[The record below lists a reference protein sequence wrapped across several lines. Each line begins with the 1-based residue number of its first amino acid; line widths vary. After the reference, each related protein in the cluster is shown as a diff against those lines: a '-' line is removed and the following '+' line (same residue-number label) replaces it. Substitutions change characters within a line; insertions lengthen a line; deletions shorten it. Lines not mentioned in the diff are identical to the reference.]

1 MEINKEELDGLK
13 TDIQIAK
20 IQALDIDDA
29 LDGNLTNRN
38 MASFRNTY
46 TICAQDSLDATYP
59 MYVHFNVIDETIKI
73 VSVKVSF
80 WIDQFRAYAQAATE
94 AAAATSGASTASSSG
109 ASTASTTEGGGV
121 VSSTNESRDHV
132 HTIRCYDS
140 TETTY
145 PVYIHYGEPSY
156 LLANIADDAYMIGVS
171 NASQTH
177 THTGG
182 SHTHGM
188 AHTHNIAHT
197 HQIPAHDH
205 DITYGIYED
214 NTKPTISFSISED
227 GGIAY
232 SDPYSGFVVDQLA
245 FDITSN
251 ITDIGH
257 KILKFTT
264 DLRTRLSVQI
274 EIKVDIKT
282 R

>member
-46 TICAQDSLDATYP
+46 TICAQDSLDATFP

-80 WIDQFRAYAQAATE
+80 WIDQFRAYATTTV
-94 AAAATSGASTASSSG
+94 TSGSLTAKD
-109 ASTASTTEGGGV
+109 GGV
-121 VSSTNESRDHV
+121 VSGAATGAGSCVDAMEYAEFDSDGDIIGF
-132 HTIRCYDS
+132 TITPGPTAFS
-140 TETTY
+140 ATK
-145 PVYIHYGEPSY
+145 
-156 LLANIADDAYMIGVS
+156 N
-171 NASQTH
+171 TH
-177 THTGG
+177 THVGG
-182 SHTHGM
+182 VHTHDIDG
-188 AHTHNIAHT
+188 
-197 HQIPAHDH
+197 HDH

-214 NTKPTISFSISED
+214 NTEPTISFSISED

-245 FDITSN
+245 FDITTNVTSV
-251 ITDIGH
+251 GH

-264 DLRTRLSVQI
+264 DLKTRLSVQV